1 MISMNG
7 ELYRNLEKLSDTEQ
21 FMKSKKYRDTV
32 FSLRNY
38 YNRMLHKPSPFS
50 TFVTVKMGLINEKKD
65 LQNEDKHSPR
75 VCINILFLHILES
88 LLLKDN
94 NSFLAD
100 MYVSL
105 NPTIQKSGNDLCFL
119 NVDTSNPKYM
129 YYKENFVRIKSNSI
143 IENIIELTGNSNIK
157 IKELAVNMNG
167 SINDNIILILKLSAI
182 GLLYKNF
189 GTDNFRENHLA
200 SLANL
205 CRNTEKYSSIASSLD
220 TIRLTIDKMN
230 DEFIC
235 VSERKEQRK
244 QIYSKIC
251 DIFAEFSINAEELNF
266 HEHNILYENL
276 VEKTPD
282 YCSEL
287 ISKDDIRKL
296 YSAEKIYRIFDNNYI
311 TKILNRNIFL
321 SNYSENDVVPI
332 IEFYNVVE
340 TVKNKHDLIENDK
353 DIKII
358 GEMRKQFFEILAERK
373 NNETVDISSK
383 EIDDIFLNAP
393 PIMRIP
399 KSYGIYYQRNGND
412 IIVNNTAP
420 GYGRHFMRYVDDMS
434 ADSIDEWLTQYKKS
448 VKENSYGELYDIGA
462 DIGLNINKHIPCF
475 EKNIPY
481 PKFVSSLND
490 NSDLYVFYDKKY
502 ELIRIK
508 NSEGNE
514 IEITPIGFLFPRIAP
529 GYYRFLSSFSN
540 SQGAEISFWD
550 RFYSYAE
557 NNKGFSSFARIVL
570 DSNIVIE
577 RKTWKIPCSMLKNDS
592 TSEKDMYIY
601 LADTLFNK
609 IKIPKRLFARMTTDI
624 DGILIKNN
632 DIESWMNEIANRKL
646 RKPQFYDLDNY
657 LDFRNIMNMNGDLSA
672 VLTIQETLPDNQD
685 IIEYL
690 AEFYENI

>member
-434 ADSIDEWLTQYKKS
+434 ADSIDEWLTQYKS